1 MNRPLAALKTYLSRS
16 DALLFGA
23 GALGLL
29 LYVLLLPGQ
38 HPDSTASYA
47 LGEEGAQK
55 AAAAFLARHGYAT
68 DSLKAEAELRAND
81 ELLDSLQ
88 ASLGRPAALRL
99 LRGPQRGEIPVYYW
113 RVMYREEEEADQDGE
128 GWDDRPGRGR
138 GGDDRYEVKL
148 TDRGEV
154 WSFEDEE
161 RGPPEQSPHVDR
173 AALRVAMAA
182 MQPGTTEPQADV
194 GGLPDSAL
202 VERLVF
208 QFGEAAD
215 SSADAEARA
224 AERFLPE
231 APILLDA
238 AAVEAL
244 ALHHLAQT
252 SLPTAHFRA
261 DTVWARPERTLGRI
275 AHVRLVTSEPIHGQ
289 HAQADVEVASTG
301 ALREMEVEFNPYEN
315 EDRPFHLAGQ
325 IATGVTF
332 ALLILV
338 LLVAFFRRLTRRL
351 IDVKA
356 ALIDA
361 GVLGVLFIAF
371 LALNKDIEMTDGDVP
386 FWVQIAIWVFGFG
399 IAGGGIAL
407 FTFLVSA
414 AADSLTR
421 AVLPSKLR
429 SASLVRQAS
438 FRNTFVG
445 LALVRGVALAF
456 VLLGLAAGLLLVLP
470 GAGVQIGG
478 GGLML
483 THTHQPIGFAATLFG
498 WYAYFIAV
506 LVLLGMGVFF
516 YRLRKR
522 PWVLIAAAAAGL
534 ALTQGT
540 IVDLSPVGY
549 NWAASALFGGVLGL
563 AFWRYD
569 FLTSFTGLFL
579 AYLIWGLSEGW
590 LMENSPVGLDVGLA
604 ALFVAGVAVLGFVGV
619 ASGRSGRE
627 VKEYVPSYIEE
638 MAQQERMEHE
648 LKLAQQVQMSFLPR
662 KMPRVEGLDVAA
674 MCLPALEVG
683 GDYYDFVEVA
693 PGKLAVAVGDVS
705 GKGIQAAF
713 YMTLAKGFLQTLCRD
728 TFSPADVLRRLNAL
742 FCENVPR
749 GTFISMIYGVVDVE
763 ARMFTF
769 ARAGHNPVILKRS
782 PSQQPKLFQPA
793 GMAIGLTTGPRFNN
807 TIEEAT
813 IDLLPGDAL
822 VFYTDGFSEAMNRV
836 KEQYGDDRLAQKV
849 GDIGRRPA
857 SGILQLVSEDVHHF
871 VQEAGRH
878 DDMTMV
884 VIKLDGPPAP
894 AATDNLPTEHAEP
907 AVMTA

>member
-1 MNRPLAALKTYLSRS
+1 MP
-16 DALLFGA
+16 
-23 GALGLL
+23 
-29 LYVLLLPGQ
+29 
-38 HPDSTASYA
+38 
-47 LGEEGAQK
+47 
-55 AAAAFLARHGYAT
+55 AF
-68 DSLKAEAELRAND
+68 
-81 ELLDSLQ
+81 
-88 ASLGRPAALRL
+88 
-99 LRGPQRGEIPVYYW
+99 YW
-113 RVMYREEEEADQDGE
+113 RVTYRGADDADQDDG
-128 GWDDRPGRGR
+128 DRNGRDHR
-138 GGDDRYEVKL
+138 YDRDDRYEVKV
-148 TDRGEV
+148 TAEGTV
-154 WSFEDEE
+154 WSFENEE
-161 RGPPEQSPHVDR
+161 RGNPGRPPYVDR
-173 AALRVAMAA
+173 AALRSAIAA
-182 MQPGTTEPQADV
+182 MQAGTTEPQADV

-208 QFGEAAD
+208 QLGEAAD
-215 SSADAEARA
+215 SSVDAGARAA

-231 APILLDA
+231 EPILLNA
-238 AAVEAL
+238 AAAEAL
-244 ALHHLAQT
+244 AFYHLAQT
-252 SLPTAHFRA
+252 SLPAAHFRA
-261 DTVWARPERTLGRI
+261 DSAWTRSESRQGRN
-275 AHVRLVTSEPIHGQ
+275 AYVRLVTSEPIHGQ
-289 HAQADVEVASTG
+289 HAQADVEVTSTG
-301 ALREMEVEFNPYEN
+301 ALQEMEVEFNPHEN
-315 EDRPFHLAGQ
+315 EDPPIHLAGQ
-325 IATGVTF
+325 IATGVTV
-332 ALLILV
+332 AVLILI
-338 LLVAFFRRLTRRL
+338 LLVAFFRRLARRL

-361 GVLGVLFIAF
+361 GVLGVLFIGF
-371 LALNKDIEMTDGDVP
+371 LALSKDIQMGGEDIP
-386 FWVQIAIWVFGFG
+386 FWAQVAFWVFGFG
-399 IAGGGIAL
+399 IAGGGVAL

-414 AADSLTR
+414 ATDSLTR

-438 FRNTFVG
+438 LRNTFVG
-445 LALVRGVALAF
+445 LALVRGVALAL
-456 VLLGLAAGLLLVLP
+456 VLLGFTVVLLLALP
-470 GAGVQIGG
+470 GAGVHEGALVLNQTFWPVGYTAVLMGCFIYFTTV
-478 GGLML
+478 LML
-483 THTHQPIGFAATLFG
+483 
-498 WYAYFIAV
+498 
-506 LVLLGMGVFF
+506 LGVGTFF
-516 YRLRKR
+516 YRLQKR
-522 PWVLIAAAAAGL
+522 AWVLVVAVAVGVSLI
-534 ALTQGT
+534 QGS
-540 IVDLSPVGY
+540 VVQLRPMEY
-549 NWAASALFGGVLGL
+549 NWVASALVGGVLGL

-569 FLTSFTGLFL
+569 FLTCFVGLFL
-579 AYLIWGLSEGW
+579 AELVWGLNEGW
-590 LMENSPVGLDVGLA
+590 LVESSPVGLDLILA
-604 ALFVAGVAVLGFVGV
+604 TLFVASVAVLGFVGV
-619 ASGRSGRE
+619 ASGRSGLE

-662 KMPRVEGLDVAA
+662 KMPRVKGLDVAA

-713 YMTLAKGFLQTLCRD
+713 YMTLAKGFVQTLSRD
-728 TFSPADVLRRLNAL
+728 GGAPADVLRRLNTL

-763 ARMFTF
+763 ARTFTF

-782 PSQQPKLFQPA
+782 PSRQPEIFQPA
-793 GMAIGLTTGPRFNN
+793 GMAIGLAPGPRFNN

-884 VIKLDGPPAP
+884 VIKLDGPPTP

-907 AVMTA
+907 AAVTA

>member
-1 MNRPLAALKTYLSRS
+1 MNRLLAALKTHLSRS

-23 GALGLL
+23 ATLGLL
-29 LYVLLLPGQ
+29 LYVLLLPSQ
-38 HPDSTASYA
+38 HPYSTATYV
-47 LGEEGAQK
+47 LGEEGAQE
-55 AAAAFLARHGYAT
+55 AAAAFLVKQGYST
-68 DSLKAEAELRAND
+68 DSLDAEAEFRAND

-88 ASLGRPAALRL
+88 ASLGRPGALRL
-99 LRGPQRGEIPVYYW
+99 LRGAQ
-113 RVMYREEEEADQDGE
+113 REEVPVFYWDVTYKGADDEDQDDQGRE
-128 GWDDRPGRGR
+128 GRYEDR
-138 GGDDRYEVKL
+138 DDRYEIKV
-148 TDRGEV
+148 TAEGTV
-154 WSFEDEE
+154 WSFENDE
-161 RGPPEQSPHVDR
+161 RGNPGGLPHVDR
-173 AALRVAMAA
+173 AALRSAIAA
-182 MQPGTTEPQADV
+182 MQPGTVEPQADV

-208 QFGEAAD
+208 RLSEAAD
-215 SSADAEARA
+215 SSVDAGARAA
-224 AERFLPE
+224 AERFLPKE
-231 APILLDA
+231 PILLDA

-244 ALHHLAQT
+244 AFYHLAQT
-252 SLPTAHFRA
+252 SLPTTHFRA
-261 DTVWARPERTLGRI
+261 DSAWTRSESGQGRT

-289 HAQADVEVASTG
+289 HAQADFEIGSTG
-301 ALREMEVEFNPYEN
+301 ALRSMEVEFNPYDN
-315 EDRPFHLAGQ
+315 EDGPFHLAGQ
-325 IATGVTF
+325 IAQGVTF
-332 ALLILV
+332 AVLV
-338 LLVAFFRRLTRRL
+338 LVLIVAFFRRLTRRL

-371 LALNKDIEMTDGDVP
+371 LAFNMDSQMGPEEAP
-386 FWVQIAIWVFGFG
+386 FWVQVAFWVFGFG
-399 IAGGGIAL
+399 VAGGGIAL
-407 FTFLVSA
+407 FTFLLSA
-414 AADSLTR
+414 AVDSLTR

-429 SASLVRQAS
+429 SASLLRQAS

-445 LALVRGVALAF
+445 LALVRGVAVAL
-456 VLLGLAAGLLLVLP
+456 VLLGLAAGLLLILP
-470 GAGVQIGG
+470 GAGVRVGN

-483 THTHQPIGFAATLFG
+483 SHTHRPIGFAATLFG
-498 WYAYFIAV
+498 WYTYLTVV

-522 PWVLIAAAAAGL
+522 PWMLVAATAVGMLLI
-534 ALTQGT
+534 QGT
-540 IVDLSPVGY
+540 VVDLQPIGY

-569 FLTSFTGLFL
+569 FLTCFTGLFL
-579 AYLIWGLSEGW
+579 AYVVWGLNEGW
-590 LMENSPVGLDVGLA
+590 LIEGSPAGVDVVLA

-713 YMTLAKGFLQTLCRD
+713 YMTLAKGFVQTLSRAVN
-728 TFSPADVLRRLNAL
+728 SPAEVLRRLNTL

-749 GTFISMIYGVVDVE
+749 GTFISMIYGVLDVE
-763 ARMFTF
+763 ARTFTF

-782 PSQQPKLFQPA
+782 PSQHPEIFQPA
-793 GMAIGLTTGPRFNN
+793 GMAIGLAPGPRFND

-849 GDIGRRPA
+849 GNVGRRPA

-884 VIKLDGPPAP
+884 VIKLEGPPAP
-894 AATDNLPTEHAEP
+894 AATDELPTEHEELA
-907 AVMTA
+907 AVTA